1 MSIVFTED
9 RGPVRHVVLN
19 RPEKRNA
26 MSQELL
32 RALGEA
38 LREAA
43 AEESVHCVLLR
54 GEGPVFSAGVDLV
67 ELAASAGEV
76 GHMRTFRNVFLE
88 CANLCE
94 EMPKPVVCQ
103 IHRTCVGGALEVA
116 LGCDLRI
123 ASSDASFG
131 LPEVKFGIIP
141 DVGGSTRLPA
151 VVGLGRAKELIMTA
165 RLIDAAEAER
175 IGLVNRVVAPEQLE
189 QAAQALVEELLANSH
204 VAVGRAKRV
213 IDASARP
220 ALAQTL
226 EMEVSVQEYCIAAAR
241 EQARESEQ
249 AQQSEDREP
258 QLSGR

>member
-9 RGPVRHVVLN
+9 RGAVRHVVLN

-32 RALGEA
+32 LALGDA
-38 LREAA
+38 LRQAA
-43 AEESVHCVLLR
+43 MDESVHCVVLR
-54 GEGPVFSAGVDLV
+54 GEGPVFSAGVDLT
-67 ELAASAGEV
+67 ELAASTGQP
-76 GHMRTFRNVFLE
+76 GRLRPFRQVFLD
-88 CANLCE
+88 CPNACE
-94 EMPKPVVCQ
+94 EMAKPVVCQ

-116 LGCDLRI
+116 LGCDLRV
-123 ASSDASFG
+123 ASSDAQFG

-151 VVGLGRAKELIMTA
+151 LVGLGRAKELIMTG
-165 RLIDAAEAER
+165 RMLDAEEAER
-175 IGLVNRVVAPEQLE
+175 IGLVNRVVAPEQLD
-189 QAAQALVEELLANSH
+189 AATQTLVDELLENSH

-226 EMEVSVQEYCIAAAR
+226 EMEVSVQEYCVAAAR
-241 EQARESEQ
+241 ESARVDSRVEE
-249 AQQSEDREP
+249 A
-258 QLSGR
+258 LAG